1 MATDYIVR
9 LQGQDNLSGT
19 INKVKQALTEVGGAT
34 TKIDQIRQKFQKIE
48 SSTAPLKKKLKDVK
62 FQMEQLAATGD
73 TSSDLFKEMAK
84 AAQGYQ
90 AALDKVNSSI
100 KNVTDSSD
108 KMNNGMKGL
117 DFKGIAGDIASNSG
131 LGNIG
136 KALGAIATPA
146 GAATAAV
153 AAVGVVMVKA
163 GKAAADFET
172 HLDSLQSLTG
182 LDNVSMKAI
191 SDGAIEMSKE
201 FKSSAN
207 DIVDAMKLIGS
218 QAPELLKDK
227 DALMEVTKAA
237 NVLSEAAQIEVV
249 DAAKGITTVM
259 NQMGVS
265 ASEATNIINVLA
277 ASSQQGS
284 ADVAYLNAA
293 FEKSGTAAK
302 GAGMNYTELAALV
315 ETVAPKFSS
324 ADVAGSKLASTLL
337 KLSLSGEEEFTP
349 AVVGMKQA
357 LENLSKAELDD
368 AAIKDLVG
376 ESNVSMLKTLI
387 EGKDT
392 FNAYTDS
399 LAGTNTA
406 FEQMAIN
413 NDNFEGAVTKLS
425 SAWEAFLITLGQSGI
440 LQGIADN
447 IMDLMG
453 LLMDIINVITD
464 IIKAFDLFGDD
475 VTDNVNISKKQ
486 IELLSSIIKGIG
498 TALQI
503 VIGVAAKVFN
513 GIKEVALNAANGIK
527 NKWNELKGV
536 LTDNAFVQN
545 ISKAW
550 TTIYNKA
557 VEIIGKVKK
566 LWNDFLKWLGL
577 EGKST
582 SVPSPISDNTPAS
595 TPSANT
601 STTSN
606 KEDDSTDKG
615 KGSKGSKG
623 SKSKTTTKKEEK
635 PKTQLELNREA
646 FDKVSKEAREA
657 ISDFNAGLIS
667 KEDLEAAVKRAN
679 DYFKDNNLKA
689 NIELEYKDED
699 GFEKASEKKA
709 EKKIK
714 EVKPEKPKAKE
725 GSLADIQKQLQDKQ
739 AALKL
744 EVYGTDE
751 YKKLKQE
758 IADLTDKEYIIK
770 LQIDKD
776 TIKSQFEMIEAYKQQ
791 MEEVSGVIGNI
802 GASFS
807 SLGTSIGGAGG
818 QVLEF
823 LGNTAQG
830 ISQLI
835 PQIVSLI
842 TAQEAEALAAGTASG
857 AAMPFPA
864 NLAAIAA
871 IVATV
876 TGIFASIAGSFA
888 DGGIVGGASMHGD
901 RLLARV
907 NSGEMI
913 LNGRQQDNLFK
924 ALDGTGI
931 AANFGGNVEFKIDGR
946 VIKGVLNNVNSKIN
960 KQT

>member
-19 INKVKQALTEVGGAT
+19 IDKVKKSLQEVGGAT
-34 TKIDQIRQKFQKIE
+34 SKIDQIRQKFQKVE
-48 SSTAPLKKKLKDVK
+48 ASTAPLRKKLKDVK

-73 TSSDLFKEMAK
+73 TSSELFKEMAK
-84 AAQGYQ
+84 AAKNYQ
-90 AALDKVNSSI
+90 DALDKVNSSI
-100 KNVTDSSD
+100 KNVTDSSG
-108 KMNNGMKGL
+108 KMNDGMKGL
-117 DFKGIAGDIASNSG
+117 DFKGIAGDIASSSG
-131 LGNIG
+131 FGNIG

-172 HLDSLQSLTG
+172 HLDSLQALTG
-182 LDNVSMKAI
+182 LDNDSMKAI
-191 SDGAIEMSKE
+191 SDGAVEMSKE
-201 FKSSAN
+201 FKSSAS

-265 ASEATNIINVLA
+265 ASEASNIINVLA

-284 ADVAYLNAA
+284 ADVAYLNSA

-302 GAGMNYTELAALV
+302 GAGMNYTELAAMI
-315 ETVAPKFSS
+315 ETIAPKFSS

-376 ESNVSMLKTLI
+376 ESNVTMLKTLI

-392 FNAYTDS
+392 FNAYADS

-425 SAWEAFLITLGQSGI
+425 SAWEAFLITLGQSGV

-453 LLMDIINVITD
+453 LLMDIINVISD

-475 VTDNVNISKKQ
+475 VTDNVNVSKKQ

-513 GIKEVALNAANGIK
+513 GIKEVALNAANGIR
-527 NKWNELKGV
+527 NKWNELKAS
-536 LTDNAFVQN
+536 LSDNAFVQN

-582 SVPSPISDNTPAS
+582 SVPSPIKDDT
-595 TPSANT
+595 TPSTA
-601 STTSN
+601 TTSATTN
-606 KEDDSTDKG
+606 ESATNEEDGKG
-615 KGSKGSKG
+615 KKGKTSKT
-623 SKSKTTTKKEEK
+623 KTTTKKEEK
-635 PKTQLELNREA
+635 PKTQLELDREA

-699 GFEKASEKKA
+699 GFEKVA
-709 EKKIK
+709 EKKVEKKK
-714 EVKPEKPKAKE
+714 EKEIKPEKPKAKE

-739 AALKL
+739 AAIKL
-744 EVYGTDE
+744 EVYGSDE
-751 YKKLKQE
+751 YNRLRQE
-758 IADLTDKEYIIK
+758 IADLTDKEHLIK
-770 LQIDKD
+770 LQIDND
-776 TIKSQFEMIEAYKQQ
+776 GIKSQFEMLESYKTQ
-791 MEEVSGVIGNI
+791 MENLSGVIDSI
-802 GASFS
+802 GSSFS
-807 SLGTSIGGAGG
+807 SLGNAIGGTGG
-818 QVLEF
+818 KVMEF
-823 LGNTAQG
+823 LGTTAQG

-842 TAQEAEALAAGTASG
+842 TAQEAEAIAAGTASG

-864 NLAAIAA
+864 NIAAIAA

-876 TGIFASIAGSFA
+876 TGIFASLAGSFA

-901 RLLARV
+901 RLLAKV

-913 LNGRQQDNLFK
+913 LNGRQQANLFN

-931 AANFGGNVEFKIDGR
+931 AANFGGNVKFEIDGR

-960 KQT
+960 KQS